1 MSANE
6 ELQEQA
12 EHAQEP
18 FDKKVAASMAIIAAL
33 LAIVSV
39 GAQVYTKEEL
49 LAQQKASDQWAY
61 YQAKDIRRYDSEIA
75 LDVLQA
81 IKAESA
87 DKRVKHYSDNAERY
101 DKERNEIQNKA
112 RELEEERDFHG
123 KRAFRLEF
131 GEIFLEIGIVLA
143 SLSILSK
150 MPRIWYLSL
159 LSAATGVVIAAS
171 MFLIH

>member
-6 ELQEQA
+6 ELQEHT
-12 EHAQEP
+12 EHAKEP

-39 GAQVYTKEEL
+39 GSQILSKEEL

-101 DKERNEIQNKA
+101 D
-112 RELEEERDFHG
+112 
-123 KRAFRLEF
+123 
-131 GEIFLEIGIVLA
+131 
-143 SLSILSK
+143 
-150 MPRIWYLSL
+150 
-159 LSAATGVVIAAS
+159 
-171 MFLIH
+171 

>member
-6 ELQEQA
+6 ELQEGI
-12 EHAQEP
+12 EHAKEP
-18 FDKKVAASMAIIAAL
+18 FDRRVAGSMAIIAAL

-39 GAQVYTKEEL
+39 GAHIYTTEEI

-81 IKAESA
+81 ATSQA
-87 DKRVKHYSDNAERY
+87 AGKRIQHYSDNAARY
-101 DKERNEIQNKA
+101 EKERAEIQNQA
-112 RELEEERDFHG
+112 RELEAERDMQQ

-143 SLSILSK
+143 SLSILTK
-150 MPRIWYLSL
+150 TPKIWYLSL
-159 LSAATGVVIAAS
+159 LSAGAGVLIAAT
-171 MFLIH
+171 MLLIH

>member
-6 ELQEQA
+6 ELKEGI
-12 EHAQEP
+12 EHAKEP
-18 FDKKVAASMAIIAAL
+18 FDRRVAGSMAIIAAL

-39 GAQVYTKEEL
+39 GAHIYTTEEI

-81 IKAESA
+81 ATSQA
-87 DKRVKHYSDNAERY
+87 AGKRVQHYSDNAARY
-101 DKERNEIQNKA
+101 EKERAEIQNQA
-112 RELEEERDFHG
+112 RELEAERDMQQ

-143 SLSILSK
+143 SLSILTK
-150 MPRIWYLSL
+150 TPKIWYLSL
-159 LSAATGVVIAAS
+159 LSAGAGVLIAAT
-171 MFLIH
+171 MLLIH

>member
-6 ELQEQA
+6 ELQEGI
-12 EHAQEP
+12 EHAKEP
-18 FDKKVAASMAIIAAL
+18 FDKRVAGSMAIIAAL

-39 GAQVYTKEEL
+39 GAHIYTTEEI

-81 IKAESA
+81 ATSQA
-87 DKRVKHYSDNAERY
+87 AGKRIQHYSDNAARY
-101 DKERNEIQNKA
+101 EKERAEIQNQA
-112 RELEEERDFHG
+112 RELEAERDMQQ

-143 SLSILSK
+143 SLSILTK
-150 MPRIWYLSL
+150 TPKIWYLSL
-159 LSAATGVVIAAS
+159 LSAGAGVLIAAT
-171 MFLIH
+171 MLLIH

>member
-6 ELQEQA
+6 ELQEHT
-12 EHAQEP
+12 EHAKEP
-18 FDKKVAASMAIIAAL
+18 FDRKVAASMAIIAAL

-39 GAQVYTKEEL
+39 GSQILSKEEL

-75 LDVLQA
+75 LDVL
-81 IKAESA
+81 KAAKGEA
-87 DKRVKHYSDNAERY
+87 NDKRVQHYSDNADRY

-112 RELEEERDFHG
+112 RELEDERDFHG
-123 KRAFRLEF
+123 RRAFRLEV
-131 GEIFLEIGIVLA
+131 GEVFLEIGIVLA

-150 MPRIWYLSL
+150 MPKIWYLSL
-159 LSAATGVVIAAS
+159 LSAATGLGVAAS
-171 MFLIH
+171 MFLTH